1 MLGWNGNSVDNSEP
15 IKKKKFKDMLFC
27 ICSRLR
33 YRVAQAASDKIIFP
47 QRILITLQVDF
58 LEKGI
63 SIIGPVTTKKFEIL

>member
-1 MLGWNGNSVDNSEP
+1 
-15 IKKKKFKDMLFC
+15 MLFC

-58 LEKGI
+58 LEEGI

>member
-1 MLGWNGNSVDNSEP
+1 MGIVWIILNP
-15 IKKKKFKDMLFC
+15 LKKKFKDMLFC

-58 LEKGI
+58 LEEGI